1 VTVQSPSLTVSL
13 TSPLFFYDS
22 NVVVV
27 FGGTDFDLGK
37 PNDIIYSLNLNLS
50 AWTTITPQLLNYSGN
65 GIQDL
70 SLDYFNAPSKLFG
83 NSSTYCNFL

>member
-1 VTVQSPSLTVSL
+1 MIVQSPSLTVSL

-27 FGGTDFDLGK
+27 FGGTDFDLDK
-37 PNDIIYSLNLNLS
+37 PNDIIYSLNLSSN
-50 AWTTITPQLLNYSGN
+50 AWTTITSQLLNYSGD

-83 NSSTYCNFL
+83 NSSTYSNVL